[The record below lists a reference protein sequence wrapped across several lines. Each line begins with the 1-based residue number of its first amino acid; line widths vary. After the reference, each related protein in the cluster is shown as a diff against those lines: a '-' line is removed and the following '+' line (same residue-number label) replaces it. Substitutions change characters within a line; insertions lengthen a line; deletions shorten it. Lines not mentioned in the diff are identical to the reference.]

1 MQEENTWVRYVGC
14 YLGQIVDDAELV
26 CDTKSHNIRVKV
38 QHIDYVQVPN
48 V

>member
-1 MQEENTWVRYVGC
+1 MQEKDTWVRYVGC
-14 YLGQIVDDAELV
+14 YLEQIVDGAGLV

-38 QHIDYVQVPN
+38 QHIDQVPN